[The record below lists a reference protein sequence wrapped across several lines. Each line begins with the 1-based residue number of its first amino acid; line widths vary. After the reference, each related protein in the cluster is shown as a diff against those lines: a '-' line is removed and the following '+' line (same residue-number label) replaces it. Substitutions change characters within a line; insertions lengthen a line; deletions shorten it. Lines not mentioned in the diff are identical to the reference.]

1 MIEGVVFTAL
11 RSLVGD
17 RCYPNTFEQP
27 PDGRLPTWPAIRYS
41 VISSESAVDICGT
54 DNVDT
59 DDTIVQLDIVAK
71 THGAAVTLRD
81 QVITAM
87 MGLSPP
93 AVRQPGGFTAYDEVT
108 KTYRITLDYLFA
120 GSSSAGGSP

>member
-11 RSLVGD
+11 RNLVSD

-41 VISSESAVDICGT
+41 VISGDNLTDICGT

-59 DDTIVQLDIVAK
+59 DDTLVQLDLVAK
-71 THGAAVTLRD
+71 THGAVLTLRD
-81 QVITAM
+81 QVLNAM
-87 MGLSPP
+87 MGLDPP
-93 AVRQPGGFTAYDEVT
+93 ATRQSQFHAYDEVT
-108 KTYRITLDYLFA
+108 KTHRVVLDYLFSA
-120 GSSSAGGSP
+120 SSVQGSP

>member
-27 PDGRLPTWPAIRYS
+27 PDARLPTWPAIRYTL
-41 VISSESAVDICGT
+41 ISGDNAFDLCGT
-54 DNVDT
+54 DDVGT
-59 DDTIVQLDIVAK
+59 DDTVVQLDLVAK
-71 THGAAVTLRD
+71 THGAVVTLRD

-87 MGLSPP
+87 QGLTPP
-93 AVRQPGGFTAYDEVT
+93 AVRLSMFNEYDETT
-108 KTYRITLDYLFA
+108 KTHRITMDYLFS
-120 GSSSAGGSP
+120 GSSDGGSP

>member
-11 RSLVGD
+11 RSLVSD

-27 PDGRLPTWPAIRYS
+27 PDGRLPTWPAIRYT
-41 VISSESAVDICGT
+41 VIASTPTPDICGT
-54 DNVDT
+54 DDVLT
-59 DDTIVQLDIVAK
+59 DDVLVQLDIVAK
-71 THGAAVTLRD
+71 THGAALSLRD

-93 AVRQPGGFTAYDEVT
+93 AVRNGSGFTDYDLTT

-120 GSSSAGGSP
+120 GSSAGGSP

>member
-27 PDGRLPTWPAIRYS
+27 ADGHLPTWPAIRYT
-41 VISSESAVDICGT
+41 VISSDNAPDICGT
-54 DNVDT
+54 DNVST
-59 DDTIVQLDIVAK
+59 DDTLVQIDIVAK

-81 QVITAM
+81 QAINAL
-87 MGLSPP
+87 MGLDPP
-93 AVRQPGGFTAYDEVT
+93 AVRQSQFQTYDSET
-108 KTYRITLDYLFA
+108 KTHRITMDYLFSASTVA
-120 GSSSAGGSP
+120 GSP